1 MKGVQLKAIERE
13 GDQITRQIFEALNTT
28 FITPFDREDI
38 RSLASDLDD
47 ILDHL
52 ESVAKYLVLF
62 ELGEAPEPLR
72 RFAEILLSM
81 TEEIDRI
88 RVLIWDMGEHQPKIQ
103 EAMVRISELENQGDS
118 LYFTVISDLFKKG
131 CTESIEILKWKEV
144 YEGLEE
150 ACDRCKDF
158 THVVGQR
165 RDQERLRRG
174 ACRPNGRPRP
184 DHRRRARVRLPER
197 LPRRRE
203 LDRHRR
209 LDPRPLAAEGGAS
222 GRRSSTSSP
231 PSCSA
236 PTSRRPSAG
245 A

>member
-1 MKGVQLKAIERE
+1 MNIDKVIKWFMPKEERFHDLLETATQNLLQGARLFSEIAHATTLEDRRIKGVQLKAIERD

-62 ELGEAPEPLR
+62 ELAETPEPLR
-72 RFAEILLSM
+72 RFAEILLAM

-88 RVLIWDMGEHQPKIQ
+88 RVLIWDMGNINKIQ
-103 EAMVRISELENQGDS
+103 EAMVRVSELENQGDS
-118 LYFTVISDLFKKG
+118 LYFTVISDLFKRG
-131 CTESIEILKWKEV
+131 CSESIDILKWKEV

-158 THVVGQR
+158 THVVGNV
-165 RDQERLRRG
+165 
-174 ACRPNGRPRP
+174 AIKN
-184 DHRRRARVRLPER
+184 A
-197 LPRRRE
+197 
-203 LDRHRR
+203 
-209 LDPRPLAAEGGAS
+209 
-222 GRRSSTSSP
+222 
-231 PSCSA
+231 
-236 PTSRRPSAG
+236 
-245 A
+245 